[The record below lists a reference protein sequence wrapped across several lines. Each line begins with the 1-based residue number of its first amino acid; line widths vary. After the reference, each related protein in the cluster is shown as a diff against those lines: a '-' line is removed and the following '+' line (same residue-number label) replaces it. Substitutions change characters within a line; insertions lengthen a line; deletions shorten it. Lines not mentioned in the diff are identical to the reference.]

1 MRFGIIWLG
10 VTFLLAKL
18 SQTASLFVVKQYP
31 ENKAAE
37 KECLHIGMAILVVG
51 RLLGVNHIT

>member
-1 MRFGIIWLG
+1 ML
-10 VTFLLAKL
+10 LLAKL
-18 SQTASLFVVKQYP
+18 SQTVYP

-37 KECLHIGMAILVVG
+37 KECLHIGMAIFVIG